1 MYFVTRTGP
10 SARDVGVELR
20 ALVRVEQPRV
30 MAKALTFTAQRGQKD
45 LQAEMP
51 KVFAG
56 SATRYTLNST
66 RIVPAKA
73 DSLVAR
79 VAVKD
84 QTTNNG
90 TVPED
95 YLFPQVFGGP
105 RKEKRFER
113 AMRYAGLLQGGERA
127 VLGQGAQ
134 VDSFGNLKRGEIQRV
149 LTATRSAFDPYQRK
163 TDSRRSRR
171 NAKKA
176 PYFAARINGTW
187 GVWKRIGTEGEIEPV
202 LIFVTKQPTYRRRL
216 DFEGIVR
223 RTAEREFPAIFAR
236 LLRADTRAR

>member
-1 MYFVTRTGP
+1 MYSITRTGP

-20 ALVRVEQPRV
+20 ALVRVDQPRV

-56 SATRYTLNST
+56 GATRYTLNST

-84 QTTNNG
+84 ETTNNG

-134 VDSFGNLKRGEIQRV
+134 VDLFGNLKRGEIQRV

-176 PYFAARINGTW
+176 PYFAARINATW

-236 LLRADTRAR
+236 LLRADTKAR